1 MYMQKLTLALVI
13 LVMVAV
19 GWLYYDNQQQL
30 QQARVQSAQLE
41 QQVAQ
46 LHEQINTLQLRVER
60 LSNHSVEGIVRQANN
75 AILDGWES
83 LVSGVEKEL
92 KKAREKAAEEQGNQ
106 AQSPADDAPAN
117 RVLTDNAPSEDHAQ

>member
-1 MYMQKLTLALVI
+1 MQKLTLALVI

-117 RVLTDNAPSEDHAQ
+117 RVLTDNAQSEDHAQ